1 MLFRSTNESLEKL
14 CKNMKDKIA
23 EQEKIVKTNQYEL
36 KGQLQDFYQ
45 VLFQKLPDV
54 VVPEQYFIPQGRI
67 GDDAGGT
74 IVLQGSLGD
83 AQSLADLLGR
93 KPRTVVGWTEREWS
107 AAIRSRRR

>member
-1 MLFRSTNESLEKL
+1 MISSGMLQ
-14 CKNMKDKIA
+14 A
-23 EQEKIVKTNQYEL
+23 
-36 KGQLQDFYQ
+36 FYQ
-45 VLFQKLPDV
+45 ILFQEMPDV